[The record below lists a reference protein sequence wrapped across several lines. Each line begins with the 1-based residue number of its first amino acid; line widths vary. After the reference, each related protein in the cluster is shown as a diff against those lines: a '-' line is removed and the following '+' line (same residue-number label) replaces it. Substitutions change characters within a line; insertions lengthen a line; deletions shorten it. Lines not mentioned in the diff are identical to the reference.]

1 MASDL
6 FYNRDSNISGVTIET
21 DYADLNLTPV
31 YGSKVSFKSKNFTY
45 EVDDF
50 HINSIPSS
58 LNSLMAEYQVRYD
71 VNETNAQ
78 KIAAFIESKNGNQLF
93 EFNIDNSGIYKSL
106 SGVSDNYSINHM
118 NNQHYEVAVSYSV
131 DEAPNLFNWSG
142 MNFVNLNVPTFNSS
156 AEYKKYDVVYMNNNT
171 NKLNNFYYG
180 TGDHNASSAEYSPTG
195 SSSFWTQDFF
205 FKPDIGFQNDVKLK
219 NEVLEFKNS
228 FKQRIKTKDNNAS
241 FPVNYTFTDISD
253 KQLKCMLHFLENKA
267 GYRRFR
273 HDIESVYNRPKVMY
287 CPEWDHTWKF
297 YNAHDLNVAL
307 VEDVLGVIP
316 TGS

>member
-6 FYNRDSNISGVTIET
+6 FYNRDSNISGVTIQS
-21 DYADLNLTPV
+21 DYSGLSLTPV
-31 YGSKVSFKSKNFTY
+31 YGSKASFKSKNFIY

-50 HINSIPSS
+50 QINSIPSS
-58 LNSLMAEYQVRYD
+58 MNSLEVQYDVRYD
-71 VNETNAQ
+71 LNEANTQ
-78 KIAAFIESKNGNQLF
+78 KLAAFIESKNGNQLF
-93 EFNIDNSGIYKSL
+93 EFNIDNSGIYKSM
-106 SGVSDNYSINHM
+106 SGVSDNYAINHV

-131 DEAPNLFNWSG
+131 DQAPNLFNWSG
-142 MNFVNLNVPTFNSS
+142 MNFVNLDFQDYAYSTTYEKF
-156 AEYKKYDVVYMNNNT
+156 DVVFT
-171 NKLNNFYYG
+171 GISSNKLNNYYYCTETHSSTAANSP
-180 TGDHNASSAEYSPTG
+180 TGASSAWS
-195 SSSFWTQDFF
+195 QNFF
-205 FKPDIGFQNDVKLK
+205 FKPDIGLQNDVQLK

-241 FPVNYTFTDISD
+241 FQLKYDFTDISD

-287 CPEWDHTWKF
+287 CPEWGHTWKYF
-297 YNAHDLNVAL
+297 NAHDLSVTL

-316 TGS
+316 TGT

>member
-6 FYNRDSNISGVTIET
+6 FYNRDSNISGVTIEA

-31 YGSKVSFKSKNFTY
+31 YGSKASFKSKNFRY

-50 HINSIPSS
+50 QINSIPSS
-58 LNSLMAEYQVRYD
+58 MNSLEAQYDVRYD
-71 VNETNAQ
+71 LNEANTQ
-78 KIAAFIESKNGNQLF
+78 KLAAFIESKNGNQLF
-93 EFNIDNSGIYKSL
+93 EFNIDGSGIYKSL
-106 SGVSDNYSINHM
+106 SGVCDNYAVNHI
-118 NNQHYEVAVSYSV
+118 NNQHYEVGVSYAV
-131 DEAPNLFNWSG
+131 DQAPNLFNWSG
-142 MNFVNLNVPTFNSS
+142 MNFVNTEFENFAYSTSY
-156 AEYKKYDVVYMNNNT
+156 EKYDVVYT
-171 NKLNNFYYG
+171 GVSSNKLNNFYYC
-180 TGDHNASSAEYSPTG
+180 TGDHTSSAANSPTG
-195 SSSFWTQDFF
+195 ASSMWSQDFF
-205 FKPDIGFQNDVKLK
+205 FKPDIGLQTDIKLK

-241 FPVNYTFTDISD
+241 FQLSYQYANISD

-273 HDIESVYNRPKVMY
+273 HDIESVYNRPKAMY
-287 CPEWDHTWKF
+287 CPEWNHTWKH
-297 YNAHDLNVAL
+297 YNAHDLSVTL